1 MAERLGVHM
10 RLLFQEDCSLHII
23 MSAAE
28 KEQQKEF
35 LNKLLEDG
43 ANETEVI
50 YYILRMID
58 RKEHLQ

>member
-1 MAERLGVHM
+1 MGGCV
-10 RLLFQEDCSLHII
+10 RLLYHDDCSLHII

-28 KEQQKEF
+28 KDQQKEF
-35 LNKLLEDG
+35 LNKLIEDG

-58 RKEHLQ
+58 RKQNLQ

>member
-1 MAERLGVHM
+1 MK
-10 RLLFQEDCSLHII
+10 LFFGDDASLHII

-28 KEQQKEF
+28 KDQQKEF

-43 ANETEVI
+43 VNETEPV

-58 RKEHLQ
+58 RKENLQ